1 MKAVYVDSSV
11 LVALLLR
18 ERGYEKTA
26 RFLEKRI
33 PLFSSYLLEAEL
45 YATASR
51 EGISLETAGEFVDLV
66 SLVLPDRSLKEE
78 YRRIFEGGY
87 CRGAD
92 ACHVATALYLDPKTV
107 NLGFLTADKDQAKIA
122 KAVGFRLL
130 SCASPPSRP
139 S

>member
-51 EGISLETAGEFVDLV
+51 EGISLETAGGFVDLV
-66 SLVLPDRSLKEE
+66 SLVVPDRSLKEE
-78 YRRIFEGGY
+78 YRRSFEGGD
-87 CRGAD
+87 CWG
-92 ACHVATALYLDPKTV
+92 
-107 NLGFLTADKDQAKIA
+107 GSS
-122 KAVGFRLL
+122 GG
-130 SCASPPSRP
+130 S
-139 S
+139 